1 MKLLLIRH
9 GDPDYKTDSLT
20 EKGRIEAKMLAE
32 RIAAMNVKAYYTSP
46 MGRARETAEYTL
58 KKAGGAAE
66 VLEWA
71 REFDLRI
78 DDGSGGKCM
87 MWDLLPESWTKIP
100 EYYDKDKW
108 LDVQVMKDADIK
120 ARIINIYD
128 GLDDLLERH
137 GYKREGNFYRS
148 LNSNDD
154 TIALFCHYGVTC
166 AMLSHLLNISPM
178 LLWLGAGLDP
188 TAVTALVTEERRK
201 GIATFRMTT
210 FGDVSHLNQKL

>member
-20 EKGRIEAKMLAE
+20 ERGRSEAKLLAE

-46 MGRARETAEYTL
+46 MGRARETAGYTL
-58 KKAGGAAE
+58 EKAGGTAE
-66 VLEWA
+66 VLDWA
-71 REFDLRI
+71 REFDMKI
-78 DDGSGGKCM
+78 SDGSGGKCM
-87 MWDLLPESWTKIP
+87 LWDLLPENWTKVP

-120 ARIINIYD
+120 PRIMNIYD

-137 GYKREGNFYRS
+137 GYKREGNFYRA

-154 TIALFCHYGVTC
+154 TVALFCHYGVTC

-178 LLWLGAGLDP
+178 LLWLGVGADT
-188 TAVTALVTEERRK
+188 TAVTTLVTEERRK
-201 GIATFRMTT
+201 GIATFRMTS